1 MKSIFAGQATDKKE
15 NGAEWYLKYKGKLP
29 DYYITRE
36 EAELMGWNPKAG
48 NLSMVCVDKML
59 FGGKYLNLNEHLPY
73 KDGREWY
80 EADINYTDGRRNTER
95 IVYSNDGLIFVTY
108 DHYETFVEVR

>member
-1 MKSIFAGQATDKKE
+1 
-15 NGAEWYLKYKGKLP
+15 
-29 DYYITRE
+29 
-36 EAELMGWNPKAG
+36 
-48 NLSMVCVDKML
+48 MVCVDKML